1 MEHFTMSSRS
11 LRRVERLEKAQP
23 RTNKSRTKR
32 STTRRIEELIQD
44 PYVWATRHTKT
55 RNEHWREENRPS
67 PYEPFPQVVFLAALF
82 EAFDHEKVVWI
93 EKSRD
98 LMVSWA
104 CVAYLTFHAMTVPAR
119 GVVFQ
124 TQKEE
129 KVVQLVE
136 YAKCLWEHQDQIL
149 KDAFPLAKPRSLQS
163 SRTLVFENGSY
174 IMGIPGGADQLRSY
188 HPWGY
193 LSDEA
198 SFQPEAGESYNES
211 LSVVSG
217 KIIFNSSAGPGWYA
231 DARHDIM
238 RTEE

>member
-1 MEHFTMSSRS
+1 MSSRM
-11 LRRVERLEKAQP
+11 LRRIKQLEKTRQEL
-23 RTNKSRTKR
+23 RR
-32 STTRRIEELIQD
+32 STSPTYNINPVEEVGD
-44 PYVWATRHTKT
+44 PYAWVTQRTKT
-55 RNEHWREENRPS
+55 RNEHWREEGLPS
-67 PYEPFPQVVFLAALF
+67 PYEPFPPRPFFAALY
-82 EAFDHEKVVWI
+82 EAFDQEKIIWI

-119 GVVFQ
+119 GVIFQ
-124 TQKEE
+124 TQKED
-129 KVVQLVE
+129 KVVQLIE
-136 YAKCLWEHQDQIL
+136 YAKCLWGQQDEVL
-149 KDAFPLAKPRSLQS
+149 KEAFPLAKPMGLQS
-163 SRTLVFENGSY
+163 SRSLIFKNDAY

-198 SFQPEAGESYNES
+198 SFQPEAGESFNES

-231 DARHDIM
+231 DARRDIM